1 METSI
6 GCCCFRRRRRLD
18 EDTLEALEVDGSAR
32 EDGTSSW
39 CSSKEEKVLAKR
51 FGESTT
57 AAERRRFFI
66 YKGSHVKKAS
76 AALESYVKRRPT
88 LELSSSSSSPSSSSS
103 SFSSSAGLDPFAALS
118 SHGRPMPSTT
128 VSFVEHPKKSVIP
141 PLSLASP
148 SSKLRA
154 EVLEMLWPLVS
165 HKRRFPKST
174 YNWCY

>member
-39 CSSKEEKVLAKR
+39 CSSKEEKVLAQR

-66 YKGSHVKKAS
+66 DKGSHVKKAS
-76 AALESYVKRRPT
+76 AAVERYVKQRPT
-88 LELSSSSSSPSSSSS
+88 LELSSSSSSPS
-103 SFSSSAGLDPFAALS
+103 
-118 SHGRPMPSTT
+118 T
-128 VSFVEHPKKSVIP
+128 
-141 PLSLASP
+141 
-148 SSKLRA
+148 
-154 EVLEMLWPLVS
+154 
-165 HKRRFPKST
+165 
-174 YNWCY
+174 